1 MTTRQGLLDLA
12 VDDTLDLPDL
22 PDVLAHLRASTKT
35 SARTILRAAAD
46 TGVPALQ
53 PRCGV
58 GGHDEMRSLL
68 QQLEAGAAP
77 DLLPVTIDAH
87 TRLRHFDVAAAT
99 LRTSPANLN
108 GYPLVSH
115 GWERGRELDACVQAP
130 LEIRHGSPDA
140 RDLFAVAIA
149 SGITSFEGGGIS
161 YNLPYCKDVPLPV
174 SLEAWREVDAACGTL
189 AQAGVIVDRE
199 LFGTLTAVLMP
210 PSLSLAITLL
220 EAILAAREGVRCLSI
235 AYPQGGALAQDVAA
249 LRAIRRLASRYL
261 PPAVEVFPVLH
272 QFMGVFPRARAKA
285 DALILYGGLV
295 GRLGGAAKIITKTNQ
310 EAFGIPDVEANIAG
324 IRTTRIATSD
334 LFDFVRVNEEQ
345 VEQEQQWI
353 ESEVDELVQP
363 ILAAS
368 ETGTDTAAAI
378 AQAFAAGTLDIP
390 FSASIH
396 AHSQVTPQ
404 RDKTGAI
411 RYLEVGA
418 LPFGQATLRRQ
429 ARLLDTCPAHHDAS
443 AQAITSMLR
452 DINYFADQG
461 DESGDES

>member
-1 MTTRQGLLDLA
+1 MARQGLLDLI

-22 PDVLAHLRASTKT
+22 PEVLEHLRVSTKA
-35 SARTILRAAAD
+35 SAHTILRAAAH
-46 TGVPALQ
+46 TGIPAVQ

-68 QQLEAGAAP
+68 QQLETDAAP
-77 DLLPVTIDAH
+77 DILSVTIDSH
-87 TRLRHFDVAAAT
+87 TRLRRFDIAAAT
-99 LRTSPANLN
+99 LRKSPSNLN

-115 GWERGRELDACVQAP
+115 GWQRGRELNACVRAP

-174 SLEAWREVDAACGTL
+174 SLECWREVDAACGTL

-199 LFGTLTAVLMP
+199 LFGTLTAVLVP

-220 EAILAAREGVRCLSI
+220 EAILAAREGVRCVSI

-249 LRAIRRLASRYL
+249 LRAIPRLARRYL
-261 PPAVEVFPVLH
+261 PPTVEVFPVLH
-272 QFMGVFPRARAKA
+272 QFMGVFPRARDKA

-310 EAFGIPDVEANIAG
+310 EAYGIPDVEANVAG
-324 IRTTRIATSD
+324 MRTTRLATSD
-334 LFDFVRVNEEQ
+334 LLDFVRVDDDRVEE
-345 VEQEQQWI
+345 ELQWI

-363 ILAAS
+363 ILAA
-368 ETGTDTAAAI
+368 EDTAAAI
-378 AQAFAAGTLDIP
+378 AQAFAAGALDIP

-396 AHSQVTPQ
+396 ARSEVTPQ
-404 RDKTGAI
+404 RDSTGAI
-411 RYLEVGA
+411 RYREVGA
-418 LPFGQATLRRQ
+418 LPFGRSTLQRH
-429 ARLLDTCPAHHDAS
+429 AGLLDAS
-443 AQAITSMLR
+443 TPDCDDPAQAIATMLR
-452 DINYFADQG
+452 DIHYFADDSNTQ
-461 DESGDES
+461 DMA

>member
-1 MTTRQGLLDLA
+1 MTRQGLLDLT
-12 VDDTLDLPDL
+12 VDDALDLPDL
-22 PDVLAHLRASTKT
+22 PNVLEPPASLDQGQRPHDPAHR
-35 SARTILRAAAD
+35 RQHRRPGPAA
-46 TGVPALQ
+46 TG
-53 PRCGV
+53 GV

-68 QQLEAGAAP
+68 QRLEAGAAP
-77 DLLPVTIDAH
+77 DMLPVTIDSH

-99 LRTSPANLN
+99 LRTSPSNLN

-115 GWERGRELDACVQAP
+115 GWERGRELNACVQAP

-161 YNLPYCKDVPLPV
+161 YNLPYCKDVTLPV

-189 AQAGVIVDRE
+189 ARAGVIVDRE
-199 LFGTLTAVLMP
+199 LFGTLTAVLVP

-235 AYPQGGALAQDVAA
+235 AYPQSGALAQDVAA
-249 LRAIRRLASRYL
+249 LRAIPDLARRYL
-261 PPAVEVFPVLH
+261 PPTVEVFPVLH
-272 QFMGVFPRARAKA
+272 QFMGVFPRDRDKA
-285 DALILYGGLV
+285 DALILYGGLT

-310 EAFGIPDVEANIAG
+310 EAFGIPDAEANIAG
-324 IRTTRIATSD
+324 IRTTRLATSD
-334 LFDFVRVNEEQ
+334 LLDFVRVDQEQ
-345 VEQEQQWI
+345 VEQEQRWI

-363 ILAAS
+363 ILA
-368 ETGTDTAAAI
+368 GTDTATAI
-378 AQAFAAGTLDIP
+378 AQAFSAGTLDIP

-404 RDKTGAI
+404 RDSTGAI

-418 LPFGQATLRRQ
+418 LPFSQSTLRRH
-429 ARLLDTCPAHHDAS
+429 ARLLGCHAGGRDAS

-452 DINYFADQG
+452 DINYFAG
-461 DESGDES
+461 DGNES

>member
-1 MTTRQGLLDLA
+1 MTRQGLLDLT

-22 PDVLAHLRASTKT
+22 PNVLDHLRASTKA
-35 SARTILRAAAD
+35 SAHTILRTAAS
-46 TGVPALQ
+46 TGIPALQ
-53 PRCGV
+53 PRGGV
-58 GGHDEMRSLL
+58 GGHDEMRALL
-68 QQLEAGAAP
+68 QGLEAGAAP
-77 DLLPVTIDAH
+77 DLLPVTIDSH

-99 LRTSPANLN
+99 LRTSPRNLN

-115 GWERGRELDACVQAP
+115 GWERGRELNACVQAP

-189 AQAGVIVDRE
+189 ARAGVIVDRE
-199 LFGTLTAVLMP
+199 LFGTLTAVLVP

-235 AYPQGGALAQDVAA
+235 AYPQSGALAQDVAA
-249 LRAIRRLASRYL
+249 LRAISDLARRYL
-261 PPAVEVFPVLH
+261 PPTVEVFGVLH
-272 QFMGVFPRARAKA
+272 QFMGVFPRDRDKA
-285 DALILYGGLV
+285 DALILYGGLT
-295 GRLGGAAKIITKTNQ
+295 GCLGGAAKIITKTNQ
-310 EAFGIPDVEANIAG
+310 EAYGIPDVEANIAG
-324 IRTTRIATSD
+324 LHTTRLATSA
-334 LFDFVRVNEEQ
+334 LLDFVRVDEEQ
-345 VEQEQQWI
+345 VEREQRWI

-363 ILAAS
+363 ILA
-368 ETGTDTAAAI
+368 GGDTATAI
-378 AQAFAAGTLDIP
+378 AQAFAAGALDIP

-404 RDKTGAI
+404 RDNTGAI
-411 RYLEVGA
+411 RYLEAGA
-418 LPFGQATLRRQ
+418 LPFSRSTMERH
-429 ARLLDTCPAHHDAS
+429 ARLLNADAADRDAP

-452 DINYFADQG
+452 DINFFAG
-461 DESGDES
+461 DGARS

>member
-1 MTTRQGLLDLA
+1 MTRQGLLDLT
-12 VDDTLDLPDL
+12 VDDAVDLPDL
-22 PDVLAHLRASTKT
+22 PEVLAHLRASTKA
-35 SARTILRAAAD
+35 SAHAVLRAAAD
-46 TGVPALQ
+46 TGIPALQ

-58 GGHDEMRSLL
+58 GGHDEMRRLL

-77 DLLPVTIDAH
+77 DLLPVTIDSH
-87 TRLRHFDVAAAT
+87 TRLRHFDVVTAT
-99 LRTSPANLN
+99 LQTSPTNLN

-115 GWERGRELDACVQAP
+115 GWERGRELNACVQAP

-189 AQAGVIVDRE
+189 AQDGVIVDRE

-210 PSLSLAITLL
+210 PSISLAITLL
-220 EAILAAREGVRCLSI
+220 EAILAEREGVRCLSI

-249 LRAIRRLASRYL
+249 LRAIPRLASRYL
-261 PPAVEVFPVLH
+261 PPTVEVFPVLH
-272 QFMGVFPRARAKA
+272 QFMGVFPRARDKA
-285 DALILYGGLV
+285 DALILYGGVV

-310 EAFGIPDVEANIAG
+310 EAHGIPDVEANIAG
-324 IRTTRIATSD
+324 IRTTRLATSD
-334 LFDFVRVNEEQ
+334 LLDFVRVDQEQ
-345 VEQEQQWI
+345 VDEEQQWI

-363 ILAAS
+363 ILAA
-368 ETGTDTAAAI
+368 GDTAAAI

-404 RDKTGAI
+404 RDSTGAI
-411 RYLEVGA
+411 RYLEVGS
-418 LPFGQATLRRQ
+418 LPFGRSTLQRH
-429 ARLLDTCPAHHDAS
+429 ARLLDTRPGHHDAPS
-443 AQAITSMLR
+443 QAITSMLR
-452 DINYFADQG
+452 DINYFADHS
-461 DESGDES
+461 DKS

>member
-1 MTTRQGLLDLA
+1 MTRQGLLDLT
-12 VDDTLDLPDL
+12 VDDALDLPDL
-22 PDVLAHLRASTKT
+22 PNVLDHLRASTKA
-35 SARTILRAAAD
+35 SAHTVLRTAVN
-46 TGVPALQ
+46 TGIPALQ
-53 PRCGV
+53 PRGGV
-58 GGHDEMRSLL
+58 GGHDEMRALL
-68 QQLEAGAAP
+68 QELEAGAAP

-99 LRTSPANLN
+99 LRTSPGNLN

-115 GWERGRELDACVQAP
+115 GWERGRELNACVQAP

-140 RDLFAVAIA
+140 RDLFAVTIA

-189 AQAGVIVDRE
+189 ARAGVIVDRE
-199 LFGTLTAVLMP
+199 LFGTLTAVLVP

-235 AYPQGGALAQDVAA
+235 AYPQSGALAQDVAA
-249 LRAIRRLASRYL
+249 LRAIPDLARRYL
-261 PPAVEVFPVLH
+261 PPTVEVFPVLH
-272 QFMGVFPRARAKA
+272 QFMGVFPRDRDKA
-285 DALILYGGLV
+285 DALILYGGLT

-310 EAFGIPDVEANIAG
+310 EAFGIPDAEANIAG
-324 IRTTRIATSD
+324 VRTTRLATSD
-334 LFDFVRVNEEQ
+334 LLDFVRVDQEQ

-363 ILAAS
+363 ILA
-368 ETGTDTAAAI
+368 GTDTATAI
-378 AQAFAAGTLDIP
+378 AQAFSAGTLDIP

-404 RDKTGAI
+404 RDSTGAI

-418 LPFGQATLRRQ
+418 LPFSQSTLRRH
-429 ARLLDTCPAHHDAS
+429 ARLLGCHAGGRDAS

-452 DINYFADQG
+452 DINYFAG
-461 DESGDES
+461 DGNES

>member
-1 MTTRQGLLDLA
+1 MTSPGLLDLT
-12 VDDTLDLPDL
+12 VDETLDLPDL
-22 PDVLAHLRASTKT
+22 PEVLDHLRASTKA
-35 SARTILRAAAD
+35 SAHTILRTAAD

-68 QQLEAGAAP
+68 RQLEAGAAP
-77 DLLPVTIDAH
+77 DLLPVTIDSH
-87 TRLRHFDVAAAT
+87 TRLRHFDVAADT

-115 GWERGRELDACVQAP
+115 GWERGRELNACVHAP

-140 RDLFAVAIA
+140 RDLFAVSIA

-199 LFGTLTAVLMP
+199 LFGTLTAVLVP

-249 LRAIRRLASRYL
+249 LRAIPSLARRYL
-261 PPAVEVFPVLH
+261 PPTVEVFPVLH
-272 QFMGVFPRARAKA
+272 QFMGVFPRNRDKA
-285 DALILYGGLV
+285 DALILYGGLT

-310 EAFGIPDVEANIAG
+310 EAYGIPDAPANIAG
-324 IRTTRIATSD
+324 IRTTRMATSD
-334 LFDFVRVNEEQ
+334 LLDFVRIDQEQ

-363 ILAAS
+363 ILAAD
-368 ETGTDTAAAI
+368 DTAAAI
-378 AQAFAAGTLDIP
+378 AQAFAEGALDIP

-404 RDKTGAI
+404 RDSTGAI
-411 RYLEVGA
+411 RYLQTGA
-418 LPFGQATLRRQ
+418 LPFGRSTLQRH
-429 ARLLDTCPAHHDAS
+429 ARLLGTCPGHREAS

-452 DINYFADQG
+452 DINFFAD
-461 DESGDES
+461 DSDKT

>member
-1 MTTRQGLLDLA
+1 MTRQGLLDLT

-22 PDVLAHLRASTKT
+22 TSVLDHLRASSKA
-35 SARTILRAAAD
+35 SAHTILRAAAH
-46 TGVPALQ
+46 TGIPALQ

-58 GGHDEMRSLL
+58 GGHDEMRALL
-68 QQLEAGAAP
+68 QRLEAGAAP
-77 DLLPVTIDAH
+77 DLLPVTIDSH

-99 LRTSPANLN
+99 LRTSPSNLN

-115 GWERGRELDACVQAP
+115 GWQRGRELNACVQAP

-140 RDLFAVAIA
+140 RDLFAVSIA

-174 SLEAWREVDAACGTL
+174 SLEAWREVDVACGTL
-189 AQAGVIVDRE
+189 ARAGVIVDRE
-199 LFGTLTAVLMP
+199 LFGTLTAVLVP

-235 AYPQGGALAQDVAA
+235 AYPQSGALAQDVAA
-249 LRAIRRLASRYL
+249 LRAIPDLARRYL
-261 PPAVEVFPVLH
+261 PPTVEVFPVLH
-272 QFMGVFPRARAKA
+272 QFMGVFPRDRDKA
-285 DALILYGGLV
+285 DALILYGGLT

-310 EAFGIPDVEANIAG
+310 EAFGIPDAEANIAG
-324 IRTTRIATSD
+324 IRTTRLATSD
-334 LFDFVRVNEEQ
+334 LLDFVRVDQEQ

-363 ILAAS
+363 ILAA
-368 ETGTDTAAAI
+368 GDTATAI

-404 RDKTGAI
+404 RDSSGAI
-411 RYLEVGA
+411 RYLEAGA
-418 LPFGQATLRRQ
+418 LPFGRSTLRRH
-429 ARLLDTCPAHHDAS
+429 ARQLSTSGHRDAPS
-443 AQAITSMLR
+443 QAITSMLR
-452 DINYFADQG
+452 DINYFAG
-461 DESGDES
+461 DGIKP

>member
-1 MTTRQGLLDLA
+1 MTRQGLLDLT
-12 VDDTLDLPDL
+12 VDETLDLPDL
-22 PDVLAHLRASTKT
+22 PEVLDHLRASTKVSAHT
-35 SARTILRAAAD
+35 VLRDAARTGI
-46 TGVPALQ
+46 PALQ

-77 DLLPVTIDAH
+77 DLLPVTIDSH

-99 LRTSPANLN
+99 LRTSPSNLN

-115 GWERGRELDACVQAP
+115 GWQRGRELNACVQAP

-149 SGITSFEGGGIS
+149 SGITSFEGGGIA
-161 YNLPYCKDVPLPV
+161 YNLPYCKDVPLAV

-189 AQAGVIVDRE
+189 ARAGVIVDRE
-199 LFGTLTAVLMP
+199 LFGTLTAVLVP
-210 PSLSLAITLL
+210 PSLSIAITLL

-249 LRAIRRLASRYL
+249 LRAIPRLARRYL
-261 PPAVEVFPVLH
+261 PDTVEVFPVLH
-272 QFMGVFPRARAKA
+272 QFMGVFPRARARA
-285 DALILYGGLV
+285 DALIRYGGLV
-295 GRLGGAAKIITKTNQ
+295 GCLGGAAKIITKTHQ

-324 IRTTRIATSD
+324 IRTTRLATSD
-334 LFDFVRVNEEQ
+334 LLDFVRVDQEQ
-345 VEQEQQWI
+345 VEEEQQWI

-363 ILAAS
+363 ILAAD
-368 ETGTDTAAAI
+368 DTAAAI
-378 AQAFAAGTLDIP
+378 AHAFAAGTLDIP

-396 AHSQVTPQ
+396 AYSHVTPQ
-404 RDKTGAI
+404 RDSAGAI

-418 LPFGQATLRRQ
+418 LPFGRATLQRH
-429 ARLLDTCPAHHDAS
+429 ARLLGTCPERHDAS

-452 DINYFADQG
+452 DINYFADHS
-461 DESGDES
+461 DKS